1 MGVRGKGNKE
11 GDRGKGQGS
20 PLERHLEFKEGS
32 LSERGDNEGATRK
45 EGRGVRPIKV
55 REIQIMDSRAGERS
69 ALKNIIF
76 VDFWSFISELPA
88 LASVKMNSTMT

>member
-1 MGVRGKGNKE
+1 MRGKGNKE